1 MLTAM
6 KIAFLWS
13 LVGFIVSLNKPG
25 NKKDELGNAIKWIAL
40 GPIGL
45 FLKKV

>member
-6 KIAFLWS
+6 KIAFLWH
-13 LVGFIVSLNKPG
+13 LVGFIVSLNK
-25 NKKDELGNAIKWIAL
+25 KDDLENAIKWIAL
-40 GPIGL
+40 GPIGI